1 MNFLF
6 LFIFLSFSNG
16 FLFPGHH
23 LRRAFPLDL
32 KRKDSNREIQ
42 LYEEREKE
50 KQNNIYLPKTLNQ
63 QKYVEYMK
71 NRNVSVVFG
80 VGPAGSGKTL
90 FACSSAIQELKQG
103 YVDRIIIT
111 RPIFS
116 VDEELGF
123 LPGSI
128 EQKMN
133 PWTRPIFDIFSEF
146 LSLSE
151 MKYMV
156 DNGVIEISPLAFMR
170 GRTFKRCFIIA
181 DEMQNSSP
189 KQMKML
195 LTRLGDDSRMVI
207 TGDLKQSDRSNDNG
221 LYDFINR
228 LRIFESSSDSSIQY
242 VELNDNDIQRS
253 AVVSNILKIYD
264 GNVKKTID
272 INNSMDE
279 KPHILRN
286 IIPIVNND
294 CNVSRDHNNSNVHL
308 NNDAAMIPRSYYPN
322 GYPKNFFDIGF

>member
-1 MNFLF
+1 MKY
-6 LFIFLSFSNG
+6 LFIFFSFTNG
-16 FLFPGHH
+16 FIFTCPH
-23 LRRAFPLDL
+23 LRRTFSLDV
-32 KRKDSNREIQ
+32 KRKDSKRELQ
-42 LYEEREKE
+42 LYEERQK
-50 KQNNIYLPKTLNQ
+50 NIYLPKTSNQ
-63 QKYVEYMK
+63 QTYVDYME

-111 RPIFS
+111 RPTIS

-146 LSLSE
+146 VSLSE
-151 MKYMV
+151 IKHMV

-195 LTRLGDDSRMVI
+195 LTRLGEDSRMVV

-228 LRIFESSSDSSIQY
+228 FQMVESPNSIQY
-242 VELNDNDIQRS
+242 VKLNDHDIQRS
-253 AVVSNILKIYD
+253 AVVSSILKIYD
-264 GNVKKTID
+264 NK
-272 INNSMDE
+272 
-279 KPHILRN
+279 
-286 IIPIVNND
+286 ND
-294 CNVSRDHNNSNVHL
+294 
-308 NNDAAMIPRSYYPN
+308 
-322 GYPKNFFDIGF
+322 

>member
-1 MNFLF
+1 MNYLCIFILF
-6 LFIFLSFSNG
+6 SFSNG
-16 FLFPGHH
+16 FIFPSPH
-23 LRRAFPLDL
+23 LRCTFTLDV
-32 KRKDSNREIQ
+32 KRKDSKRELQ
-42 LYEEREKE
+42 LYEERQK
-50 KQNNIYLPKTLNQ
+50 NVYLPKTVNQ
-63 QKYVEYMK
+63 QTYVDYME

-111 RPIFS
+111 RPTIS

-146 LSLSE
+146 VSLSE
-151 MKYMV
+151 IKHMV
-156 DNGVIEISPLAFMR
+156 DNGIIEISPLAFMR

-195 LTRLGDDSRMVI
+195 LTRLGEDSRMVV
-207 TGDLKQSDRSNDNG
+207 TGDLKQSDRFNDNG

-228 LRIFESSSDSSIQY
+228 FQMSESFNSIQY
-242 VELNDNDIQRS
+242 VELNDDDIQRS

-264 GNVKKTID
+264 K
-272 INNSMDE
+272 
-279 KPHILRN
+279 
-286 IIPIVNND
+286 ND
-294 CNVSRDHNNSNVHL
+294 RVL
-308 NNDAAMIPRSYYPN
+308 
-322 GYPKNFFDIGF
+322 

>member
-6 LFIFLSFSNG
+6 IFIFLSFSNG
-16 FLFPGHH
+16 FLFAGQH
-23 LRRAFPLDL
+23 LRRTFPLDV
-32 KRKDSNREIQ
+32 KRKDSNREIH
-42 LYEEREKE
+42 LYEEKE
-50 KQNNIYLPKTLNQ
+50 KQKNIYFPKTLNQ
-63 QKYVEYMK
+63 HKYVEYMN

-111 RPIFS
+111 RPIIS

-146 LSLSE
+146 ISLSE

-207 TGDLKQSDRSNDNG
+207 TGDLKQSDRSDDNG

-228 LRIFESSSDSSIQY
+228 LQMFELTNFNSSIQY
-242 VELNDNDIQRS
+242 VELNDTDIQRS
-253 AVVSNILKIYD
+253 AVVSNILKIY
-264 GNVKKTID
+264 GEN
-272 INNSMDE
+272 
-279 KPHILRN
+279 
-286 IIPIVNND
+286 
-294 CNVSRDHNNSNVHL
+294 
-308 NNDAAMIPRSYYPN
+308 
-322 GYPKNFFDIGF
+322 

>member
-16 FLFPGHH
+16 FLFAGQQ
-23 LRRAFPLDL
+23 LRRSFPLDV
-32 KRKDSNREIQ
+32 KRKDSREIQ
-42 LYEEREKE
+42 YEERQK
-50 KQNNIYLPKTLNQ
+50 NIYLPKTLNQ
-63 QKYVEYMK
+63 QTYVDYMK
-71 NRNVSVVFG
+71 NTNVSVVFG

-90 FACSSAIQELKQG
+90 FSCSSAIQELKQG

-111 RPIFS
+111 RPIVS

-146 LSLSE
+146 VSLSE
-151 MKYMV
+151 IKQMV
-156 DNGVIEISPLAFMR
+156 ENGVIEISPLAFMR
-170 GRTFKRCFIIA
+170 GRTFKRSFIIA

-195 LTRLGDDSRMVI
+195 LTRLGDDSRMVV

-221 LYDFINR
+221 LYDFIQR
-228 LRIFESSSDSSIQY
+228 LHLFGSTNSSIQY
-242 VELNDNDIQRS
+242 VELNDTDIQRS
-253 AVVSNILKIYD
+253 PVVSDILKIYD
-264 GNVKKTID
+264 SDKI
-272 INNSMDE
+272 
-279 KPHILRN
+279 
-286 IIPIVNND
+286 
-294 CNVSRDHNNSNVHL
+294 
-308 NNDAAMIPRSYYPN
+308 
-322 GYPKNFFDIGF
+322 

>member
-1 MNFLF
+1 MNY
-6 LFIFLSFSNG
+6 LFIFIFFSFSNG
-16 FLFPGHH
+16 FIFPDLH
-23 LRRAFPLDL
+23 LHRTFPLDV
-32 KRKDSNREIQ
+32 KRKDSKREIQ
-42 LYEEREKE
+42 LHEEIQKS
-50 KQNNIYLPKTLNQ
+50 IYLPKTLNQ
-63 QKYVEYMK
+63 QTYVDYMK

-146 LSLSE
+146 VSLSE
-151 MKYMV
+151 IKHMV
-156 DNGVIEISPLAFMR
+156 DTGVIEISPLAFMR

-195 LTRLGDDSRMVI
+195 LTRLGDDSRMVV
-207 TGDLKQSDRSNDNG
+207 TGDLKQSDRYNDNG

-228 LRIFESSSDSSIQY
+228 FQESSTNFNSSIQY
-242 VELNDNDIQRS
+242 VELNDHDIQRS
-253 AVVSNILKIYD
+253 AVVSSILKIYD
-264 GNVKKTID
+264 
-272 INNSMDE
+272 NN
-279 KPHILRN
+279 
-286 IIPIVNND
+286 
-294 CNVSRDHNNSNVHL
+294 
-308 NNDAAMIPRSYYPN
+308 
-322 GYPKNFFDIGF
+322 

>member
-1 MNFLF
+1 MNY
-6 LFIFLSFSNG
+6 LFIFILFYFSNG
-16 FLFPGHH
+16 FIFPGLQLH
-23 LRRAFPLDL
+23 RTFILDVKPKHS
-32 KRKDSNREIQ
+32 KRELQ
-42 LYEEREKE
+42 MYEE
-50 KQNNIYLPKTLNQ
+50 KQTNIYLPKTLNQ
-63 QKYVEYMK
+63 QTYVDYMK
-71 NRNVSVVFG
+71 DRNVSVIFG

-128 EQKMN
+128 EEKMN

-146 LSLSE
+146 MSLSE
-151 MKYMV
+151 IKHMV

-195 LTRLGDDSRMVI
+195 LTRLGDESRMVI
-207 TGDLKQSDRSNDNG
+207 TGDLKQSDRYNDNG

-228 LRIFESSSDSSIQY
+228 FQESSTNFNSSIQY
-242 VELNDNDIQRS
+242 VELNDHDIQRS
-253 AVVSNILKIYD
+253 VVVSSILKIYD
-264 GNVKKTID
+264 NVK
-272 INNSMDE
+272 NN
-279 KPHILRN
+279 
-286 IIPIVNND
+286 
-294 CNVSRDHNNSNVHL
+294 
-308 NNDAAMIPRSYYPN
+308 
-322 GYPKNFFDIGF
+322 

>member
-1 MNFLF
+1 M
-6 LFIFLSFSNG
+6 
-16 FLFPGHH
+16 
-23 LRRAFPLDL
+23 
-32 KRKDSNREIQ
+32 E
-42 LYEEREKE
+42 
-50 KQNNIYLPKTLNQ
+50 
-63 QKYVEYMK
+63 

-111 RPIFS
+111 RPIVS

-146 LSLSE
+146 VSLSE
-151 MKYMV
+151 IKQMV

-170 GRTFKRCFIIA
+170 GRTFKRSFIIA

-195 LTRLGDDSRMVI
+195 LTRLGDDSRMVV

-221 LYDFINR
+221 LYDFIHR
-228 LRIFESSSDSSIQY
+228 LQMFGTTYSSIQY
-242 VELNDNDIQRS
+242 VELNDTDIQRS
-253 AVVSNILKIYD
+253 PVVSDILKIYD
-264 GNVKKTID
+264 GGD
-272 INNSMDE
+272 
-279 KPHILRN
+279 L
-286 IIPIVNND
+286 
-294 CNVSRDHNNSNVHL
+294 
-308 NNDAAMIPRSYYPN
+308 
-322 GYPKNFFDIGF
+322 

>member
-1 MNFLF
+1 MNY
-6 LFIFLSFSNG
+6 LFIFTFFSFSNG
-16 FLFPGHH
+16 FISPGPH
-23 LRRAFPLDL
+23 LRRTFPLDV
-32 KRKDSNREIQ
+32 KRKDSKREIQ
-42 LYEEREKE
+42 LHEERE
-50 KQNNIYLPKTLNQ
+50 IYLPKTLNQ
-63 QKYVEYMK
+63 QTYVDYME
-71 NRNVSVVFG
+71 NRNVSVIFG

-103 YVDRIIIT
+103 YVDRIIVT
-111 RPIFS
+111 RPIIS

-146 LSLSE
+146 VSLSE
-151 MKYMV
+151 IKHMV

-195 LTRLGDDSRMVI
+195 LTRLGDKSRMVV
-207 TGDLKQSDRSNDNG
+207 TGDLKQSDRSDDNG

-228 LRIFESSSDSSIQY
+228 FQKSSMNFNSIQY
-242 VELNDNDIQRS
+242 VELNDHDVQRS

-264 GNVKKTID
+264 NKY
-272 INNSMDE
+272 
-279 KPHILRN
+279 
-286 IIPIVNND
+286 
-294 CNVSRDHNNSNVHL
+294 C
-308 NNDAAMIPRSYYPN
+308 
-322 GYPKNFFDIGF
+322 

>member
-1 MNFLF
+1 MNY
-6 LFIFLSFSNG
+6 LFIFIFFCFSNG
-16 FLFPGHH
+16 FILPPH
-23 LRRAFPLDL
+23 LRRTFPLDV
-32 KRKDSNREIQ
+32 KRKDSKREIQ
-42 LYEEREKE
+42 LHEERE
-50 KQNNIYLPKTLNQ
+50 IYLPKTLNQ
-63 QKYVEYMK
+63 QTYVDYIE

-90 FACSSAIQELKQG
+90 FACSGAIQELKQR

-111 RPIFS
+111 RPTIS

-146 LSLSE
+146 VSRSE
-151 MKYMV
+151 IKNMV

-195 LTRLGDDSRMVI
+195 LTRLGDDSRMVV

-228 LRIFESSSDSSIQY
+228 FQNSSTNFNSIQY
-242 VELNDNDIQRS
+242 VELNDHDIQRS
-253 AVVSNILKIYD
+253 AVVSSILKIYD
-264 GNVKKTID
+264 D
-272 INNSMDE
+272 
-279 KPHILRN
+279 
-286 IIPIVNND
+286 
-294 CNVSRDHNNSNVHL
+294 
-308 NNDAAMIPRSYYPN
+308 
-322 GYPKNFFDIGF
+322 KNC

>member
-1 MNFLF
+1 MNC
-6 LFIFLSFSNG
+6 LFIFFSLSNG
-16 FLFPGHH
+16 FIFPSLH
-23 LRRAFPLDL
+23 LRRTFPLDV
-32 KRKDSNREIQ
+32 KHKHSNQKIQ
-42 LYEEREKE
+42 LYEEKE
-50 KQNNIYLPKTLNQ
+50 IYLPKTLNQ
-63 QKYVEYMK
+63 QTYVDYME

-103 YVDRIIIT
+103 FVDRIIIT
-111 RPIFS
+111 RPIIS

-146 LSLSE
+146 VTPSE
-151 MKYMV
+151 IKHMV

-189 KQMKML
+189 NQMKML
-195 LTRLGDDSRMVI
+195 LTRLGDESRMIV

-228 LRIFESSSDSSIQY
+228 FQMFESTNFNSSIQY
-242 VELNDNDIQRS
+242 IELNDHDIQRS
-253 AVVSNILKIYD
+253 AVVSSILKIYD
-264 GNVKKTID
+264 GNKTQVD
-272 INNSMDE
+272 
-279 KPHILRN
+279 L
-286 IIPIVNND
+286 
-294 CNVSRDHNNSNVHL
+294 
-308 NNDAAMIPRSYYPN
+308 
-322 GYPKNFFDIGF
+322 

>member
-1 MNFLF
+1 MNYLF
-6 LFIFLSFSNG
+6 IFIFLSFSNG
-16 FLFPGHH
+16 FIFPGTH
-23 LRRAFPLDL
+23 LCRTFPLDV
-32 KRKDSNREIQ
+32 KRKDSNLELQ
-42 LYEEREKE
+42 LYEEREK
-50 KQNNIYLPKTLNQ
+50 NVYLPKTLNQ
-63 QKYVEYMK
+63 QLYVDYIK
-71 NRNVSVVFG
+71 NRNVSLVFG

-111 RPIFS
+111 RPIIS

-146 LSLSE
+146 VSIS
-151 MKYMV
+151 KIKHMV

-195 LTRLGDDSRMVI
+195 LTRLGDDSRMVV
-207 TGDLKQSDRSNDNG
+207 TGK
-221 LYDFINR
+221 IK
-228 LRIFESSSDSSIQY
+228 FES
-242 VELNDNDIQRS
+242 
-253 AVVSNILKIYD
+253 KI
-264 GNVKKTID
+264 
-272 INNSMDE
+272 
-279 KPHILRN
+279 
-286 IIPIVNND
+286 
-294 CNVSRDHNNSNVHL
+294 
-308 NNDAAMIPRSYYPN
+308 
-322 GYPKNFFDIGF
+322 

>member
-1 MNFLF
+1 MNY
-6 LFIFLSFSNG
+6 LFILFFSFTNG
-16 FLFPGHH
+16 FIHSPH
-23 LRRAFPLDL
+23 LRCTFPLDVKHKHSKQEL
-32 KRKDSNREIQ
+32 Q
-42 LYEEREKE
+42 LYEEK
-50 KQNNIYLPKTLNQ
+50 KIYLPKTLNQ
-63 QKYVEYMK
+63 QKYVDHME

-103 YVDRIIIT
+103 FVDRIIIT
-111 RPIFS
+111 RPMVS

-146 LSLSE
+146 VSFFE
-151 MKYMV
+151 IKQMV
-156 DNGVIEISPLAFMR
+156 DNGIIEISPLAFMR

-195 LTRLGDDSRMVI
+195 LTRLGEDSRMVV

-228 LRIFESSSDSSIQY
+228 FQMCQSIKSIQY
-242 VELNDNDIQRS
+242 VELNDHDIQRS
-253 AVVSNILKIYD
+253 EVVSSILKIYD
-264 GNVKKTID
+264 NK
-272 INNSMDE
+272 
-279 KPHILRN
+279 
-286 IIPIVNND
+286 
-294 CNVSRDHNNSNVHL
+294 
-308 NNDAAMIPRSYYPN
+308 N
-322 GYPKNFFDIGF
+322 G

>member
-1 MNFLF
+1 MKY
-6 LFIFLSFSNG
+6 LFIFFSFTHG
-16 FLFPGHH
+16 FIFPGPHFC
-23 LRRAFPLDL
+23 RTFPLDVKHKHS
-32 KRKDSNREIQ
+32 KRELQ
-42 LYEEREKE
+42 LHEEKE
-50 KQNNIYLPKTLNQ
+50 RQKNVYLPKTLNQ
-63 QKYVEYMK
+63 QTYVDYMD

-90 FACSSAIQELKQG
+90 FACSSAIRELKQG

-111 RPIFS
+111 RPTIS

-146 LSLSE
+146 VSFFEL
-151 MKYMV
+151 KHMV
-156 DNGVIEISPLAFMR
+156 DTGIIEIAPLAFMR

-195 LTRLGDDSRMVI
+195 LTRLGEDSRMVV

-228 LRIFESSSDSSIQY
+228 FQMVESDNSIQY

-253 AVVSNILKIYD
+253 AVVSSILKIYD
-264 GNVKKTID
+264 NK
-272 INNSMDE
+272 
-279 KPHILRN
+279 
-286 IIPIVNND
+286 ND
-294 CNVSRDHNNSNVHL
+294 RVL
-308 NNDAAMIPRSYYPN
+308 
-322 GYPKNFFDIGF
+322 

>member
-1 MNFLF
+1 MKY
-6 LFIFLSFSNG
+6 LFIFFSFYFSNG
-16 FLFPGHH
+16 FIHGPH
-23 LRRAFPLDL
+23 LHRTFPLDVKHKHSKQEL
-32 KRKDSNREIQ
+32 Q
-42 LYEEREKE
+42 LYEEK
-50 KQNNIYLPKTLNQ
+50 KLYLPKTVNQ
-63 QKYVEYMK
+63 QTYVDYME

-90 FACSSAIQELKQG
+90 FACSTAIQELKQG

-111 RPIFS
+111 RPIVS

-146 LSLSE
+146 ISFFEL
-151 MKYMV
+151 KYMV
-156 DNGVIEISPLAFMR
+156 DTGVIEIAPLAFMR

-195 LTRLGDDSRMVI
+195 LTRLGEDSRMVV

-228 LRIFESSSDSSIQY
+228 FQLVESTNSIRY
-242 VELNDNDIQRS
+242 VELNDHDIQRS
-253 AVVSNILKIYD
+253 EVVSSILKIYD
-264 GNVKKTID
+264 NKNGQ
-272 INNSMDE
+272 
-279 KPHILRN
+279 
-286 IIPIVNND
+286 
-294 CNVSRDHNNSNVHL
+294 VH
-308 NNDAAMIPRSYYPN
+308 
-322 GYPKNFFDIGF
+322 

>member
-1 MNFLF
+1 
-6 LFIFLSFSNG
+6 
-16 FLFPGHH
+16 
-23 LRRAFPLDL
+23 
-32 KRKDSNREIQ
+32 
-42 LYEEREKE
+42 
-50 KQNNIYLPKTLNQ
+50 
-63 QKYVEYMK
+63 
-71 NRNVSVVFG
+71 
-80 VGPAGSGKTL
+80 
-90 FACSSAIQELKQG
+90 
-103 YVDRIIIT
+103 
-111 RPIFS
+111 
-116 VDEELGF
+116 
-123 LPGSI
+123 
-128 EQKMN
+128 
-133 PWTRPIFDIFSEF
+133 
-146 LSLSE
+146 
-151 MKYMV
+151 
-156 DNGVIEISPLAFMR
+156 MR

-228 LRIFESSSDSSIQY
+228 LRMFESSFNSSIQY

-279 KPHILRN
+279 KPNILRN
-286 IIPIVNND
+286 IIPIVNSD
-294 CNVSRDHNNSNVHL
+294 CNVSRDHNNSNVQL

>member
-1 MNFLF
+1 MRLLCLF
-6 LFIFLSFSNG
+6 TIISFTNGFIFGSE
-16 FLFPGHH
+16 H
-23 LRRAFPLDL
+23 LRRTFALDM
-32 KRKDSNREIQ
+32 KRKDSIRDTQ
-42 LYEEREKE
+42 LYEERQK
-50 KQNNIYLPKTLNQ
+50 YLPKTLNQ
-63 QKYVEYMK
+63 QIYVEHME

-90 FACSSAIQELKQG
+90 FACSRAIQELKQG
-103 YVDRIIIT
+103 NVDRIIIT
-111 RPIFS
+111 RPIVS

-146 LSLSE
+146 ASLSE
-151 MKYMV
+151 IKNMV

-195 LTRLGDDSRMVI
+195 LTRIGDESRMVV

-221 LYDFINR
+221 LYDFIKR
-228 LRIFESSSDSSIQY
+228 FQESSTNFNSSIQY
-242 VELNDNDIQRS
+242 VELNDLDIQRS
-253 AVVSNILKIYD
+253 AVVSSILKIY
-264 GNVKKTID
+264 GEN
-272 INNSMDE
+272 
-279 KPHILRN
+279 
-286 IIPIVNND
+286 
-294 CNVSRDHNNSNVHL
+294 
-308 NNDAAMIPRSYYPN
+308 
-322 GYPKNFFDIGF
+322 